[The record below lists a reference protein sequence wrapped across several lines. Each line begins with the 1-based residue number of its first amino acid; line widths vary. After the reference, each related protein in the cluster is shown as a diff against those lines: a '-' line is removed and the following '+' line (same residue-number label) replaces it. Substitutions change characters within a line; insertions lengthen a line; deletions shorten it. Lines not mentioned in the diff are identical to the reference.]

1 MAYQY
6 ELPLVFEP
14 PDEESRWTDDDIERL
29 RIYVFRKT
37 LASLTDGRVCLK
49 VRTESLEWLMDN
61 SIHPFSYLVCCEA
74 MDENPIKLR
83 EMVVEILKR
92 NK

>member
-6 ELPLVFEP
+6 ELPFVFDP
-14 PDEESRWTDDDIERL
+14 PNEGSIWTDDDIELL
-29 RIYVFRKT
+29 RIYVLRKT
-37 LASLTDGRVCLK
+37 ISSLTDGRVCLIT
-49 VRTESLEWLMDN
+49 RTDSLEWMMDN

-74 MDENPIKLR
+74 MEVNPIMLR